1 MNLLLDT
8 PHKTINYTELK
19 KRCIFQWANPLKLIV
34 SDQQGSFKNTPFCHA
49 SVIIPAHGRTQ
60 FHKIITDNLLNAIK
74 YGTSGQCISITIVEH
89 SEKPE
94 HQELLSPEI
103 NYIWIPLLPGERF
116 NKSLAHNMGV
126 LYGVPASN
134 ILFHD
139 IDTVVPDDFFVKLKM
154 NMYRHDA
161 IQAFTGRRLLHANEV
176 ITEQVLQGKFSTR
189 WFYPQHPHVTV
200 AVAGAQ
206 GGSMYVTRDIFFKV
220 GGFDDIYCTEYSVE
234 DAFFYT
240 KLQTIG
246 RLGGADMPPIEMVH
260 LHHPPS
266 FDRRTKKGDMHA
278 YQQFCDMSKQDKL
291 AYMKIREEELG
302 KHL

>member
-19 KRCIFQWANPLKLIV
+19 KRCIFRPAITHGAQCLVPNVTFDI
-34 SDQQGSFKNTPFCHA
+34 

-74 YGTSGQCISITIVEH
+74 YGTSGQCVIITIVEH

-126 LYGVPASN
+126 LYGAPASN
-134 ILFHD
+134 YLFHD

-154 NMYRHDA
+154 NMYGHDA
-161 IQAFTGRRLLHANEV
+161 IQAFTGRRLLHANEI
-176 ITEQVLQGKFSTR
+176 ITEQVLQGRFSTR
-189 WFYPQHPHVTV
+189 WFSAQHPH
-200 AVAGAQ
+200 
-206 GGSMYVTRDIFFKV
+206 I
-220 GGFDDIYCTEYSVE
+220 
-234 DAFFYT
+234 
-240 KLQTIG
+240 
-246 RLGGADMPPIEMVH
+246 
-260 LHHPPS
+260 
-266 FDRRTKKGDMHA
+266 
-278 YQQFCDMSKQDKL
+278 
-291 AYMKIREEELG
+291 
-302 KHL
+302 